1 MANERGAMR
10 DGISEEGCH
19 PNAAGYAVMGPM
31 VQKAIKKV
39 VK

>member
-1 MANERGAMR
+1 MR

-19 PNAAGYAVMGPM
+19 PNAAGYAIMGPL